1 MGTVPFFPEEDRPY
15 VAVATHEGT
24 LVNQHL
30 GEASQLAIYGREEE
44 GDSPSLPAQ
53 RGTVPFFR
61 PGFRLVATRPA
72 PPAGGGR
79 QRWVAL
85 AETLKDCRALLVASA
100 GASPASV
107 LAAQGIRVVMME
119 GLIEEGLEAVYKNVE
134 VRAPLRAQHRCGSG
148 CAGGGQGCS

>member
-1 MGTVPFFPEEDRPY
+1 
-15 VAVATHEGT
+15 
-24 LVNQHL
+24 
-30 GEASQLAIYGREEE
+30 
-44 GDSPSLPAQ
+44 
-53 RGTVPFFR
+53 
-61 PGFRLVATRPA
+61 
-72 PPAGGGR
+72 
-79 QRWVAL
+79 VAL